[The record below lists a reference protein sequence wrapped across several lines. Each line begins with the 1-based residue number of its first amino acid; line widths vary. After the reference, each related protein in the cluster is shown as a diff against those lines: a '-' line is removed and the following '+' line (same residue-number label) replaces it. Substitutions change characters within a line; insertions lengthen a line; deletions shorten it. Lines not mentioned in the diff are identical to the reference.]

1 VLIFAFTFNIYG
13 DTLSE
18 VSFANPIV
26 DAANKGDVAEVIH
39 LAKNGHSLNSKGLF
53 GATALMRAAYNG
65 HVLLVKELLAR
76 GVEVNAKDFGG
87 ASALHFAA
95 RAGRLA
101 IVELLLEN
109 NSLRVDETDNDGWT
123 PLMRA
128 TNNQN
133 ISVVTLLL
141 SKGANPLLTNKWHND
156 AITDAVMTTNV
167 DLVKT
172 FIAHDLFKIISD
184 NERTR
189 LIHLAKAKRSIE
201 VADLLEENYDIAP
214 SPFEAIKT
222 DKVKSNSLSKEDVI
236 ELPKDQEVILG
247 STSKELHKELELSQN
262 VAKQEPLK
270 KTPTEEVVSLSKA
283 KKAKPVVGPKVVAST
298 KAIEPVAIAEVAAS
312 DVAAAKASEQ
322 QTLVAVQDEAALPWY
337 QDVKDEEVSG
347 EVKQTPILGVAK
359 QTPIAK
365 PAVGPKVVASSMV
378 SAKAVE
384 PEKVVTSTK
393 VVKDAGEVKQTPI
406 AKPAVGPKVVASSM
420 VSAKAVEP
428 EKVVTSTKVV
438 KDAGEVKQTP
448 IAKPAVGPKVV
459 ASVKVA
465 TKAVEPAK
473 PAAEVAKSAEASASG
488 GSGNVTIASAS
499 AASYNASSGNVTTT
513 KASEEQTL
521 VAVEEEA
528 ILPWHKDFK
537 EAEVANNI
545 KETKDSEDLK
555 QTPILGVAKQ
565 TPIAKPAVGPKVI
578 AKAAKDSGEI
588 KQTPIAKPAAG
599 ETVVAS
605 VKASPK
611 AVDPVKP
618 AAEAGNVTAA
628 KAIASTNSGSG
639 NVTTTKASEEQTLVA
654 VEDEAILPW
663 HKDFK
668 EIKDAG
674 DLKQTPIVGVEK
686 NTQISKPVA
695 EAKVI
700 ASTKLVK
707 DSGEV
712 KQTPIAKPA
721 VGPKVVA
728 SVKAAT
734 KAVEPAPITKAVEP
748 AKPAAEV
755 AKSAEANNL
764 STASGSATASSGN
777 VTTTKA
783 SEEQT
788 LVAVGEEAILPWHK
802 DFKEAEVANNTKET
816 KDSGDLKQAP
826 ILGVAKQT
834 PIAKPAVG
842 PKVVASS
849 KVAAKD
855 VGPEK
860 VVASTKIV
868 KDAGEVKQTLIAKP
882 AVEPKVVAST
892 KLSTKDVEPEKV
904 VASTK
909 AAMKPAGPKT
919 IATLKATPKPI
930 EPAKPVAEV
939 AKSAETAPTTTVAK
953 HEAEVALPKHQEVK
967 DSVNLIKPHHFSNT
981 PTSYNIPN
989 NIWLQAQIEDGEQV
1003 MQQLSE
1009 NNEFD
1014 GMRIQLIKNYVSDN
1028 NLTTIKIGPFNEK
1041 DDLRQKCAI
1050 ITSGR
1055 FGCSIEKN

>member
-347 EVKQTPILGVAK
+347 EVKQTPILGVA
-359 QTPIAK
+359 
-365 PAVGPKVVASSMV
+365 
-378 SAKAVE
+378 
-384 PEKVVTSTK
+384 
-393 VVKDAGEVKQTPI
+393 KQTPI